1 MTGTDEPLLEIN
13 DLSSGYD
20 GVPIVRNV
28 FLQINK
34 RKILGIVVRNGVV
47 KTTSV

>member
-20 GVPIVRNV
+20 GDQIVREV
-28 FLQINK
+28 SLKINAGEIFRYCWTK
-34 RKILGIVVRNGVV
+34 RCWENDI
-47 KTTSV
+47 S